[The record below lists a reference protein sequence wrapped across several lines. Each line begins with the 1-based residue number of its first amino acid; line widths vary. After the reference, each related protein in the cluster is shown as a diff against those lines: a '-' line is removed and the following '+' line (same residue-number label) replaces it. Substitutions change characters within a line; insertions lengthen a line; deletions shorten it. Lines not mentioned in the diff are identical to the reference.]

1 MKMPTKTVL
10 MIKFAVLKKFIKCGD
25 SISILHEHCNQKLN
39 LKANQSF
46 IKSEGEASL

>member
-1 MKMPTKTVL
+1 MKMPIKTAL
-10 MIKFAVLKKFIKCGD
+10 IIKFAVLEKFIKCEG

-46 IKSEGEASL
+46 LKIEGEASL